1 MKFISRYSIFTALM
15 MLLGVLTA
23 CSTNTTPEPTQT
35 GVVEQPGTLQPP
47 ANSQSGDLVA
57 GDVGRLLDDFIS
69 QDNPLFSGSIL
80 VAQEGEILLSKG
92 YNFSN
97 WELKTA
103 NNPQTKFRISSI
115 TKPFTATLIMMM
127 VENGALSLD
136 DRLCDHLPDCPP
148 AWQGIEI
155 QNLLNHT
162 SGIVEYTSL
171 DGAAQASR
179 LVHNTAGLID
189 LFRNETLE
197 FAPGETY
204 RYSNSNYILLG
215 AVLEQVSR
223 ISFDQ
228 LLRRIILEPL
238 RMRNSGMDDNT
249 RILENRASGYQIQ
262 GRDLMNAPFL
272 DMSNAYATAGMYST
286 ILDLFAFDQ
295 ALASGLLLSED
306 SLESMYTPQFAA
318 DGSGGNYGLGWQLGE
333 SNGYQRIGHAGVIN
347 GFHVSMTRYPDQD
360 FTIIVLSNF
369 ETEDIVQIISGLERI
384 LLDEGSTDL

>member
-1 MKFISRYSIFTALM
+1 MKSYSIKSIFTALM
-15 MLLGVLTA
+15 LLLVVMTA
-23 CSTNTTPEPTQT
+23 CSINSTPESTQI

-47 ANSQSGDLVA
+47 ALSQSGGIVA
-57 GDVGRLLDDFIS
+57 GDVGRILDDFIS

-92 YNFSN
+92 YNYAN

-103 NNPQTKFRISSI
+103 NSSQTKFRISSI

-127 VENGALSLD
+127 VENGTLSLD
-136 DRLCDHLPDCPP
+136 DRLCDHLPDCPT

-171 DGAAQASR
+171 DGAAQTSR
-179 LVHNTAGLID
+179 LPHSTAGLID
-189 LFRNETLE
+189 LFRNESLE

-223 ISFDQ
+223 TSFDL
-228 LLRRIILEPL
+228 LLRRIILDPL

-249 RILENRASGYQIQ
+249 RILDNRASGYQIQ
-262 GRDLMNAPFL
+262 GRDLINAPYL

-295 ALASGLLLSED
+295 ALVSGLLLSED
-306 SLESMYTPQFAA
+306 SLESMYTPQYAA

-347 GFHVSMTRYPDQD
+347 GFHVSMTSYPDQD

-369 ETEDIVQIISGLERI
+369 ETEDVAQIVSGLEGI
-384 LLDEGSTDL
+384 LFEKGSTDL